1 MRALLFYIALV
12 AAAVLAVLWLAEAG
26 GEVTM
31 VWGVYEVAT
40 TVPVLAFGVLA
51 VALAAVFL
59 AGVAG
64 WLWRGPR
71 RVRSALGRR
80 RRARGYEAL
89 TRGLVAVA
97 AGDASEARRHARKA
111 DGLLGHP
118 PLTLL
123 LAAQAAQLD
132 GDDGAADDR
141 FRAMLERPETEFLGL
156 RGLMSAALRRDDRDA
171 ARDFA
176 TRAHALRPDA
186 RWAAEAVFELQ
197 TRDGDWGAAQRTLET
212 ALDRKALP
220 ARTGRRRRAALLL
233 EEGRLALGSLDRA
246 RALGRA
252 REAHAEAP
260 DLAPATALYARLLI
274 DDQKL
279 RAASRAIERGWAEAA
294 HPDLAALYA
303 EAGRDSGV
311 ARYKRVGRLI
321 GIAPEARESH
331 LAAARAALDARL
343 SGEARRHL
351 RDLGDEPATKRVAR
365 LWVELE
371 EMEGDA
377 GEASRWRDIAADAGP
392 EASWRCAGCGH
403 AGPEWRAV
411 CAGCGAFDAATWRGP
426 DRHGPAERGDVPAP
440 AGPAAQGV

>member
-1 MRALLFYIALV
+1 MRALLVYIALV
-12 AAAVLAVLWLAEAG
+12 VAIVLAVLRLIDAG

-31 VWGVYEVAT
+31 AWGVYEVAT
-40 TVPVLAFGVLA
+40 TVPVLAFGVVA

-80 RRARGYEAL
+80 RRERGYKAL

-97 AGDASEARRHARKA
+97 AGDASEARRHARRA

-132 GDDGAADDR
+132 GDDEVAEDR

-156 RGLMSAALRRDDRDA
+156 RGLMSAALRRGDRPA

-176 TRAHALRPDA
+176 TRAHELRPDA
-186 RWAAEAVFELQ
+186 RWAAEAVVDLQ
-197 TRDGDWGAAQRTLET
+197 TRDGDWSAARSTLET

-220 ARTGRRRRAALLL
+220 AATGRRRRAALLI
-233 EEGRLALGSLDRA
+233 EEGRLALASLDRA
-246 RALGRA
+246 RALRRA

-260 DLAPATALYARLLI
+260 DLTPATALYARLLI
-274 DDQKL
+274 DEQKL
-279 RAASRAIERGWAEAA
+279 RPAARAIERSWAEAA

-303 EAGRDSGV
+303 ETGRDSGV
-311 ARYKRVGRLI
+311 ARYRRVAKLAGL
-321 GIAPEARESH
+321 APNSRESH
-331 LAAARAALDARL
+331 LASARAALDAGL

-351 RDLGDEPATKRVAR
+351 HDLGDEPVTKKAAR
-365 LWVELE
+365 LWVELA
-371 EMEGDA
+371 EMEDDA
-377 GEASRWRDIAADAGP
+377 GEAARWRELAVDAGP
-392 EASWRCAGCGH
+392 EAAWRCADCGR
-403 AGPEWRAV
+403 AGAEWHAV
-411 CAGCGAFDAATWRGP
+411 CPGCGAFDTAAWRAPDDRDAAPPRPGP
-426 DRHGPAERGDVPAP
+426 RLV
-440 AGPAAQGV
+440 